1 MHLKRRSFSKEIT
14 DILKDARSDEGISKE
29 AFDDK
34 RVYIEQCWG
43 EIVTSTND
51 CIGLVDDMEEKEKV
65 VEELNEHF
73 EGLRAK
79 KELHQDV
86 HQSLLAFSDMWTN
99 EFDLTRIVKC
109 IIS

>member
-1 MHLKRRSFSKEIT
+1 MESESSSAAKRVLRVKRRSFSKEIT

-34 RVYIEQCWG
+34 KVYIEQCWG

-51 CIGLVDDMEEKEKV
+51 CIGLIDDVEEKGEIV
-65 VEELNEHF
+65 DELNEHL

-79 KELHQDV
+79 KRNC
-86 HQSLLAFSDMWTN
+86 F
-99 EFDLTRIVKC
+99 LT
-109 IIS
+109 